1 MNEGDSEMEIKVLI
15 VDDHP
20 VVLKGLSFFLQTQP
34 NIKLV
39 GQAMNGEEA
48 VAQVEKLRP
57 DVVLMDLKM
66 PVMDGIEATRNITSR
81 YQNVKVIVLTSFAD
95 RDSVLPAIKAGA
107 IGYQLKDVEPEML
120 LETIETVMQ
129 GNRSLHPQV
138 TNQLIADLT
147 NVEQQATGIEQL
159 TSREQDVLRQITLGL
174 SNKEIAAALHITEK
188 TVKTHI
194 THILAKLDVQ
204 DRTQAA
210 LYAMRKRWFES

>member
-1 MNEGDSEMEIKVLI
+1 MKIKVLI

-20 VVLKGLSFFLQTQP
+20 VVLKGLSFFLQSQSS
-34 NIKLV
+34 IELV

-48 VAQVEKLRP
+48 ITQVDRLRP

-66 PVMDGIEATRNITSR
+66 PVMDGIVATRMITSR
-81 YQNVKVIVLTSFAD
+81 YRDVKVIVLTSFVD

-120 LETIETVMQ
+120 VETIESVMK

-138 TNQLIADLT
+138 TNQLLADLT
-147 NVEQQATGIEQL
+147 SGAHSSDGMEQL
-159 TSREQDVLRQITLGL
+159 TSREQDVLQQITLGR
-174 SNKEIAAALHITEK
+174 SNKEIAAELHITEK

-194 THILAKLDVQ
+194 THILDKLNVQ

-210 LYAMRKRWFES
+210 LYAMRKGWFELRDVKKNF